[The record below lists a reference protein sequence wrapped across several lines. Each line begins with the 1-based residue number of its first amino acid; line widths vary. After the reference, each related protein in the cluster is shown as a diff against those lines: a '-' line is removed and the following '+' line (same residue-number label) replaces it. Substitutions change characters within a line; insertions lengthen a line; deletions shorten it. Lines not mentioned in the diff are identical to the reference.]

1 MATKTSTGPS
11 TAERVRSA
19 CVRAQDAVLA
29 IEGSDPTATS
39 VHHLRSNGDV
49 VVAVPHASA
58 AAALA
63 WNSGGGGLPAVLE
76 ITDHAPLRLR
86 EPVRSLVW
94 LRGSLHAVPDYEAR
108 VLADDVASEHPHPG
122 LLDIGHTSV
131 LLRLS
136 LASAVVADSTGA
148 EPVAVDELLNA
159 SPDPF
164 WEMETAWLQ
173 HLDEDHRDLVD
184 LLARKLPPYMRTG
197 RVRPLGIDRYGL
209 RLRVEDHTGDRD
221 VWMPFANPVDDAP
234 ALSRAIRMLVGCPF
248 LNGLRS
254 GGASN
259 G

>member
-184 LLARKLPPYMRTG
+184 LLVRKLPPYMRTG
-197 RVRPLGIDRYGL
+197 RVRPLGIDATDCACGSRI
-209 RLRVEDHTGDRD
+209 T
-221 VWMPFANPVDDAP
+221 PVTATC
-234 ALSRAIRMLVGCPF
+234 GC
-248 LNGLRS
+248 RS
-254 GGASN
+254 PTPSTTLPR
-259 G
+259 

>member
-29 IEGSDPTATS
+29 IEGSDPTVTS

-184 LLARKLPPYMRTG
+184 LLVRKLPRTCA
-197 RVRPLGIDRYGL
+197 PDA
-209 RLRVEDHTGDRD
+209 
-221 VWMPFANPVDDAP
+221 FAHSASTATDFACGSRITPVTATC
-234 ALSRAIRMLVGCPF
+234 GC
-248 LNGLRS
+248 RS
-254 GGASN
+254 PTPSTTLPR
-259 G
+259 

>member
-29 IEGSDPTATS
+29 IEGSDPTVTS

-63 WNSGGGGLPAVLE
+63 WNSGSGGLPAVLE

-94 LRGSLHAVPDYEAR
+94 LRGTLHAVPDYEAR

-184 LLARKLPPYMRTG
+184 LLVRKLPPYMRTG

-221 VWMPFANPVDDAP
+221 VWMPFANPVDDAH